1 MVDASQTWSQT
12 IDSLFTSTWAYRKME
27 ATEQAFLKTPFIYWL
42 REKGKVKNISGY
54 RRIEIPLNYGTNET
68 LRWIGKGSTVPI
80 QDSELLTMAYE
91 EWKYVAV
98 SIMRWFTEDQQN
110 RSKAQMINLVETKL
124 ATAERTLWEEFE
136 RVMFAD
142 GTGSKEPN
150 GTQNLISITPTSG
163 TVHGIPRCAAGG
175 TTDWWSNQAK
185 AASGAAS
192 VYLVSDMRTCLND
205 ITKYARAELKDIFL
219 VTDQTSYELYED
231 VCLDMKIL
239 SNTMLADAGFDSIQ
253 FRGKPLMWC
262 PSAPA
267 GYMYFINPNYFYL
280 VCDEQFFMEMT
291 DWKQIPNQP
300 FDKVAQILCTLNL
313 VTSRPIALKVLNG
326 IAG

>member
-1 MVDASQTWSQT
+1 MPNASQSWTQQ

-54 RRIEIPLNYGTNET
+54 RRIEIPLEYGSNET

-91 EWKYVAV
+91 DWKYVAV
-98 SIMRWFTEDQQN
+98 SIMRWFTEDQRN

-124 ATAERTLWEEFE
+124 GAAERAVWEELE
-136 RVMFAD
+136 RVMFSD
-142 GTGSKEPN
+142 GTGAKEPN
-150 GTQNLISITPTSG
+150 GTQNLISTTPATG
-163 TVHGIPRCAAGG
+163 IVHGIDRSVAAN
-175 TTDWWSNQAK
+175 DWWRNQQK
-185 AASGAAS
+185 TASGAAS

-205 ITKYARAELKDIFL
+205 ITKYSRAELKDIFL
-219 VTDQTSYELYED
+219 VTDQTSFELYED

-253 FRGKPLMWC
+253 FRGKPIMWC
-262 PSAPA
+262 PSCPS

-280 VCDEQFFMEMT
+280 VVDEQFFMEMT
-291 DWKQIPNQP
+291 DWKQIPDQP

-313 VTSRPIALKVLNG
+313 CTSRPIALKVLNG
-326 IAG
+326 IAA